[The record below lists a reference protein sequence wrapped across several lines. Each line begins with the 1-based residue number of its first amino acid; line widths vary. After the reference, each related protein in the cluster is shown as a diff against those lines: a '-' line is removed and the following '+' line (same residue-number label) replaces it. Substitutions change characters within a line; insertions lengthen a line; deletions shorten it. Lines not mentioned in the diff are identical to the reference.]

1 MSIEKSARPASAVLR
16 TEDWPLRANRWI
28 QLTLA
33 EDDPA
38 HFNAEFWK
46 GLMRDSRANAVCI
59 SAGGYIAYYPTQIP
73 FHYRSRYL
81 DDTDPFGTVVEGAR
95 ALDMHVMARVDPHAV
110 HANAAAAHPEW
121 LARDANGEPLEHW
134 SYPGIWL
141 TCPFSSYHRE
151 FITEVARELVR
162 NYDIDAIFA
171 NRWEGHGGISYSEH
185 ARHAFRAETGFD
197 LPVQQDDLADPAWQA
212 FVPWR
217 RRKLSE
223 LVAIWDN
230 AVRDIRPHVRF
241 IPNVGSLSV
250 RDMDRDLITRH
261 YPIFFIDKQGRSGIE
276 APWSAGRNGKRSRG
290 LFRERPVGLITS
302 VGPEHHEHR
311 WKDAVSP
318 PDETKTW
325 IVDGFA
331 QGAFP
336 WVTKFNATIS
346 DDRWVSPVVEAFNLH
361 AHVES
366 VLAEMPIVAE
376 VALLDPTQSDR
387 FISPEARRR
396 QFSHE
401 DGFYQA
407 LVEAR
412 IPFEFVADQVLSA
425 QELAPFKV
433 LVLANAERLSD
444 EQCAVIGSWV
454 EAGGSLVAAYQ
465 SSLLDETGRSRA
477 NFGLADVLGV
487 DLVKASRGPV
497 KNNYIALIGEHRMHA
512 GLVGA
517 RRIIGGTHLLE
528 VAAREGG
535 EVPFRFIPDFPDLPM
550 EEVYPRE
557 EPAVPAVVTRELP
570 SGGRVAY
577 FGFNL
582 GSLFWETLQADHGL
596 LIANAVRWALRD
608 RPQVRV
614 EGPGLVDVAVRQN
627 EGGMAVSLVNLTNP
641 MAMRGAIRETIP
653 LTRQRIEVRLPA
665 GAAKVGGRLLVDD
678 REVDVDVR
686 DGLAVVDVPRIE
698 LLEVLH
704 LAWMQPG
711 PNSG

>member
-1 MSIEKSARPASAVLR
+1 MPLEQPAPSREAAPR
-16 TEDWPLRANRWI
+16 AKDWPRRANRWV
-28 QLTLA
+28 QLTFA

-38 HFNAEFWK
+38 HFDAEFWT

-59 SAGGYIAYYPTQIP
+59 SAGGYIAYYPTDIP
-73 FHYRSRYL
+73 FHYRSSYL
-81 DDTDPFGTVVEGAR
+81 GDTDPFGTVVEGAR

-110 HANAAAAHPEW
+110 HADAAAAHPEW
-121 LARDANGEPLEHW
+121 LALDPNGEPLEHW
-134 SYPGIWL
+134 AYPGIWL
-141 TCPFSSYHRE
+141 TCPFSTYHRE
-151 FITEVARELVR
+151 FITDVARELVR

-185 ARHAFRAETGFD
+185 ARRAFRDDTGLD
-197 LPVQQDDLADPAWQA
+197 LPAQQDDLADPAWQA

-223 LVAIWDN
+223 LVSIWDN
-230 AVRDIRPHVRF
+230 AVNEIRPHARF
-241 IPNVGSLSV
+241 IPNIGSLAV
-250 RDMDRDLITRH
+250 RDMDRELITKH

-276 APWSAGRNGKRSRG
+276 APWSAGRNGKRNRG

-311 WKDAVSP
+311 WKDAVAP
-318 PDETKTW
+318 PQETKTW
-325 IVDGFA
+325 IVDGFV

-336 WVTKFNATIS
+336 WFTKFNATIS

-361 AHVES
+361 ALVEP
-366 VLAEMPIVAE
+366 VLAEMPITAE

-387 FISPEARRR
+387 FVSPENRRR

-412 IPFEFVADQVLSA
+412 IPFEFVADQVLNA
-425 QELAPFKV
+425 EELAPFKV

-444 EQCAVIGSWV
+444 EQCAVISSWV

-465 SSLLDETGRSRA
+465 SSLLDETGQSRA

-487 DLVKASRGPV
+487 DLVKPSRGPV
-497 KNNYIALIGEHRMHA
+497 KNNYMALTGEHRLHA

-517 RRIIGGTHLLE
+517 QRIIGGTHLLE
-528 VAAREGG
+528 VSAREGA

-557 EPAVPAVVTRELP
+557 EPSVPAIVTRQSP
-570 SGGRVAY
+570 AGGRVVY
-577 FGFNL
+577 FGFNI
-582 GSLFWETLQADHGL
+582 GSLFWEALQSDHGL
-596 LIANAVRWALRD
+596 LIADAVLWALQD
-608 RPQVRV
+608 QPKVRV
-614 EGPGLVDVAVRQN
+614 EGFGLIDLAVREN
-627 EGGMAVSLVNLTNP
+627 EGGIAVSLVNLTNP

-653 LTRQRIEVRLPA
+653 LARQRIEVRLPVGA
-665 GAAKVGGRLLVDD
+665 GSVSGRLLVAD
-678 REVDVDVR
+678 REIDVDVR
-686 DGLAVVDVPRIE
+686 DGLAVVEVTGIE

-704 LAWMQPG
+704 LTWT
-711 PNSG
+711 

>member
-1 MSIEKSARPASAVLR
+1 MPLQKSAPRGNAMPRS
-16 TEDWPLRANRWI
+16 EDWPLRANRWV
-28 QLTLA
+28 QLTFA
-33 EDDPA
+33 ENDPA
-38 HFNAEFWK
+38 HFDAEFWI

-59 SAGGYIAYYPTQIP
+59 SAGGYIAYYPTRIP
-73 FHYRSRYL
+73 FHYRSSYL
-81 DDTDPFGTVVEGAR
+81 GDTDPFGTVVESAR

-110 HANAAAAHPEW
+110 HADAAAAHPEW
-121 LARDANGEPLEHW
+121 LALDPNGEPLEHW
-134 SYPGIWL
+134 AYPGIWL
-141 TCPFSSYHRE
+141 TCPFGPYHRE

-162 NYDIDAIFA
+162 DYDIDAIFA
-171 NRWEGHGGISYSEH
+171 NRWEGHGGISCSEH
-185 ARHAFRAETGFD
+185 ARRGFRDDTGFD
-197 LPVQQDDLADPAWQA
+197 LPVRQDDLANPAWRA

-230 AVRDIRPHVRF
+230 AVREIRPHARF
-241 IPNVGSLSV
+241 IPNVGSLAV
-250 RDMDRDLITRH
+250 RDMDRELITRH

-302 VGPEHHEHR
+302 VGPEHHEYR
-311 WKDAVSP
+311 WKDSVAP
-318 PDETKTW
+318 PEETRIW

-336 WVTKFNATIS
+336 WFTKFNATIS

-361 AHVES
+361 ALVEP
-366 VLAEMPIVAE
+366 VLAGMPITAE

-387 FISPEARRR
+387 FVSSEARRR
-396 QFSHE
+396 RFSHE

-425 QELAPFKV
+425 EELAPFKV

-444 EQCAVIGSWV
+444 EQCAVIRSWV

-465 SSLLDETGRSRA
+465 SSLLDETGLPRA

-487 DLVKASRGPV
+487 DLVKPSRGPV
-497 KNNYIALIGEHRMHA
+497 KNNYMALTGEHRMHA

-517 RRIIGGTHLLE
+517 QRIIGGTHLLE
-528 VAAREGG
+528 VTAREGV

-557 EPAVPAVVTRELP
+557 EPDAPAVVTRELP
-570 SGGRVAY
+570 SGGRVVY

-582 GSLFWETLQADHGL
+582 GSLFWETLQSDHGL

-608 RPQVRV
+608 RLRVRV
-614 EGPGLVDVAVRQN
+614 EGPGLVDLAVREN
-627 EGGMAVSLVNLTNP
+627 EGGIAVSLVNLTNP

-653 LTRQRIEVRLPA
+653 LPRQRIEARLPA
-665 GAAKVGGRLLVDD
+665 GAGRVSGRLLVAD
-678 REVDVDVR
+678 REIDVDIR
-686 DGLAVVDVPRIE
+686 DGLAVVEVPGIE

-704 LAWMQPG
+704 LTWA
-711 PNSG
+711 